1 MQTLRRHSAL
11 ALHGHRNGYGA
22 LSRHPLLG
30 FSFQAWQTL
39 WRLAGVDHMHVHG
52 LQGKF
57 SQTDDEVIASAHD
70 TLTPLCEGL
79 DDRVLHAF
87 SNCQWAGTV
96 PATWDSI
103 RSNDLLFMSGGGI
116 LAHPDGPAAGI
127 ASLGCRAARP
137 NPGTARSP
145 GPRAATCPAILRQ
158 KMTSPTYGWYGDDFT
173 GATDT
178 LAVLAQAGLRA
189 MAPDAM
195 HAELTDVGHFFR
207 RVAPPVLHYKVCS
220 TFDSAVQVGNIA
232 CAIQAL
238 RPAVDH
244 RWVPIVGGQPSLG
257 RYCAF
262 SHLFAAAGTGG
273 SVHRIDRHPTMRQH
287 PVTPMAES
295 DLRLHLGRQGMAHIS
310 ALHFPDYDSPADVL
324 DAKLQALQAQHAA
337 DAPLCPTLLD
347 LTSPQQ
353 LATIGR
359 LLWQHAQQA
368 RLLAV
373 GSSAVAQALV
383 AHWKGPQPSAPVAQ
397 APLQRA
403 PGPVFAWAG
412 SLSPL
417 TAAQVAAASDYQR
430 IAVDAQ
436 QLCSD
441 PACAPALLDT
451 IGTALH
457 HGHHVLAY
465 TAPTDGRTAQLASA
479 QLVAQVV
486 QQQTRQGRPLRRLGI
501 AGGDTSS
508 HAVQAL
514 QLWGLSY
521 SGLLCPGVALSQ
533 AHSADPARDGM
544 ELMLKGGQMGGE
556 DLLQQLLGR

>member
-1 MQTLRRHSAL
+1 M
-11 ALHGHRNGYGA
+11 
-22 LSRHPLLG
+22 
-30 FSFQAWQTL
+30 
-39 WRLAGVDHMHVHG
+39 
-52 LQGKF
+52 
-57 SQTDDEVIASAHD
+57 
-70 TLTPLCEGL
+70 
-79 DDRVLHAF
+79 
-87 SNCQWAGTV
+87 
-96 PATWDSI
+96 
-103 RSNDLLFMSGGGI
+103 
-116 LAHPDGPAAGI
+116 
-127 ASLGCRAARP
+127 
-137 NPGTARSP
+137 
-145 GPRAATCPAILRQ
+145 
-158 KMTSPTYGWYGDDFT
+158 MTPTYGWYGDDFT

-178 LAVLAQAGLRA
+178 LAVLAQSGLRAMLFLGVPSPQVLAAAGPLDAVGIAGAARA

-195 HAELTDVGHFFR
+195 HVALTEVGHFFR
-207 RVAPPVLHYKVCS
+207 HLAPPMLHYKVCS

-353 LATIGR
+353 LATVGR

-383 AHWKGPQPSAPVAQ
+383 AHWKGPQPSAPEEQ

-417 TAAQVAAASDYQR
+417 TAMQVAAASDYQR

-479 QLVAQVV
+479 AQVAQVSAQLVAQVV
-486 QQQTRQGRPLRRLGI
+486 QQQARQGRPLRRLGI

-521 SGLLCPGVALSQ
+521 RGLLCPGVALSQ

-556 DLLQQLLGR
+556 DLFQQLLGR

>member
-1 MQTLRRHSAL
+1 
-11 ALHGHRNGYGA
+11 
-22 LSRHPLLG
+22 
-30 FSFQAWQTL
+30 
-39 WRLAGVDHMHVHG
+39 
-52 LQGKF
+52 
-57 SQTDDEVIASAHD
+57 
-70 TLTPLCEGL
+70 
-79 DDRVLHAF
+79 
-87 SNCQWAGTV
+87 
-96 PATWDSI
+96 
-103 RSNDLLFMSGGGI
+103 
-116 LAHPDGPAAGI
+116 
-127 ASLGCRAARP
+127 
-137 NPGTARSP
+137 
-145 GPRAATCPAILRQ
+145 
-158 KMTSPTYGWYGDDFT
+158 MTPTYGWYGDDFT

-189 MAPDAM
+189 MLFLGVPSPQALAAAGPLDAVGIAGAARAMAPDAM
-195 HAELTDVGHFFR
+195 HVALTEVGHFFR
-207 RVAPPVLHYKVCS
+207 HLAPPVLHYKVCS

-337 DAPLCPTLLD
+337 DGG
-347 LTSPQQ
+347 Q
-353 LATIGR
+353 

-383 AHWKGPQPSAPVAQ
+383 AHWKGPQSSASVEQ

-479 QLVAQVV
+479 AQVAQASAQLVAQVV
-486 QQQTRQGRPLRRLGI
+486 QQQTRKGRPLRRLGI

-521 SGLLCPGVALSQ
+521 RGLLCPGVALSQ

-556 DLLQQLLGR
+556 DLFQQLLGR